1 MNDLIEFDFGRV
13 RAWFK
18 YERWVTDIDSVM
30 KVLDSNPSIDTVYN
44 DEDCRILVESIDN
57 KYKSVD
63 ELISIVNDAVSK
75 ANGEINNA

>member
-1 MNDLIEFDFGRV
+1 MNGLVKFDFGRV

-18 YERWVTDIDSVM
+18 YERWITDIDFIM
-30 KVLDSNPSIDTVYN
+30 KELESNPSIDAVYN

-75 ANGEINNA
+75 VNGEIKNA

>member
-1 MNDLIEFDFGRV
+1 MDDLVEFDFGRV

-18 YERWVTDIDSVM
+18 YERWITDIDSIM
-30 KVLDSNPSIDTVYN
+30 KVLDDNPSIDAVYN

-57 KYKSVD
+57 KYKSVN

-75 ANGEINNA
+75 VHGDSKDA